1 MDIQDELQQER
12 DIAEGYRQLY
22 VESLERIQFLELEL
36 AAAQSKAVY
45 ATWGQK
51 RADALDI

>member
-22 VESLERIQFLELEL
+22 VEALARIQLLKLELE
-36 AAAQSKAVY
+36 AAETKQVY
-45 ATWGQK
+45 ATWGHK

>member
-1 MDIQDELQQER
+1 MDLLDELQQER

-22 VESLERIQFLELEL
+22 VEALARIQLLKLELE
-36 AAAQSKAVY
+36 ASETKQVY
-45 ATWGQK
+45 ATWGHK